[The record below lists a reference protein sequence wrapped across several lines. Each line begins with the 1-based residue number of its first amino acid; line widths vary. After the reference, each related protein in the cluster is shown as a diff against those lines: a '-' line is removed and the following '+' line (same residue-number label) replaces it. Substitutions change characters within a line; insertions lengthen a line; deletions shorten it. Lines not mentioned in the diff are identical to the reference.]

1 MSQHRFILK
10 FDSTAGEWSHDV
22 ESELLR
28 FDGKTIYHP
37 KEDRWVAPNTN
48 SDEVLVYASSII
60 DKTSTLLMSQLV
72 TLLNTM
78 YANAGKDK

>member
-1 MSQHRFILK
+1 MSQHHFILK

-48 SDEVLVYASSII
+48 SD
-60 DKTSTLLMSQLV
+60 
-72 TLLNTM
+72 
-78 YANAGKDK
+78 